1 MSLSLASPATKGEE
15 IIFKPQKWKRQ
26 NPLQG
31 DSGYPGRATE
41 QEITRLDDQGGVTT
55 HIRMSFWLLH
65 LIVTYITSLTV
76 FGKNSTIPCVNISH
90 GGPILNEGR
99 EEIFVED
106 LLCAKH
112 SGGF

>member
-31 DSGYPGRATE
+31 DSGYSGRATE
-41 QEITRLDDQGGVTT
+41 QEITRLDDQGGVATY
-55 HIRMSFWLLH
+55 IRMSFWLLY
-65 LIVTYITSLTV
+65 LIVTYITPLIV